1 MLLPLLA
8 FIASAIFL
16 FLSSQALLS
25 ILLRRLHLN
34 IVFFLLLP
42 GIFLH
47 ELSHVLM
54 AEILQVRTGELKLRP
69 ELKDGELRLG
79 SAQIALTD
87 PFRLT
92 LIGIAPFITGM
103 TVLWAL
109 IYFGLDPSLGW
120 WRLLFGYLIFA
131 VSNTLFSSASD
142 LQAAAIPLILVLIIF
157 GLFNLTNL
165 DLPAKFLEFLP
176 TFFWQLTR
184 VFGYTL
190 AVNLIL
196 LLPLKFLL
204 GLKHGSARFTH

>member
-1 MLLPLLA
+1 MIWALLA
-8 FIASAIFL
+8 FITSAIL
-16 FLSSQALLS
+16 VYLSSHSLLS
-25 ILLRRLHLN
+25 LLLRRLHLYV
-34 IVFFLLLP
+34 VFFLLLP

-47 ELSHVLM
+47 ELSHILM
-54 AEILQVRTGELKLRP
+54 AELLQVKTGELKLKP

-103 TVLWAL
+103 AFLWAL
-109 IYFGLDPSLGW
+109 IYFGLDPTLGW
-120 WRLLFGYLIFA
+120 WRLLIGYLIFSVA
-131 VSNTLFSSASD
+131 NTLFSSASD

-157 GLFNLTNL
+157 GLFELTNL
-165 DLPAKFLEFLP
+165 DLPPKLIEFLP
-176 TFFWQLTR
+176 GFFWQLTR

-204 GLKHGSARFTH
+204 GLKHGSAHSS